1 MTIFDYLNDILFTK
15 RGNSLQNVDE
25 ESGFNMYMLNRW
37 ISMYSPNLAIVIN
50 STTNW
55 MHGVFE
61 TKQQYY
67 QFVSKVLPKVNRK
80 RIHYIKKTK
89 KEPTEQQ
96 EDNNKLMA
104 KRLELSEREIKSY
117 YELLKCCTSRAS
129 GP

>member
-1 MTIFDYLNDILFTK
+1 MIFDQLNDLLFTK
-15 RGNSLQNVDE
+15 ERKCMDNVDH
-25 ESGFNMYMLNRW
+25 ESDYNPYMINRW

-80 RIHYIKKTK
+80 RIHYIKKAK

-117 YELLKCCTSRAS
+117 YELLKCCTPRAS
-129 GP
+129 EP